1 MAGELLRGKRGI
13 VTGVANERS
22 IAWAC
27 AQACA
32 AQGAELA
39 FTFLG
44 DSQEKRVRALLEG
57 TMPDALRHS
66 CDVSSDEEI
75 TAFFEY
81 VGEEWGTFDFL
92 IHSVAYADRNDLKGR
107 YIDTSRANFAM
118 ALDISAYSLV
128 ALARAAE
135 PLMNTPGSIV
145 AMTYYGSEKL
155 VPKYNVMG
163 VAKATLEASARYL
176 AGDMG
181 PHGIRVNCISAGP
194 IRTLSSAAFPGFRQM
209 LRVTEE
215 VAPLRRNVTQDD
227 VANATLYLLSDL
239 STGVTGEVLH
249 VDSGYNVLGMFESLP
264 GSQGGDD

>member
-1 MAGELLRGKRGI
+1 MSSGLLSGKRGI

-27 AQACA
+27 AQVCA

-44 DSQEKRVRALLEG
+44 DSQEKRVRKLLEDS
-57 TMPDALRHS
+57 MPGALCHS
-66 CDVSSDEEI
+66 CDVANDEEI
-75 TAFFEY
+75 EAFFGY
-81 VGEEWGTFDFL
+81 VGEAWGNIDFL

-107 YIDTSRANFAM
+107 YVETSRANFAM

-135 PLMNTPGSIV
+135 PLMNNPGSIV

-176 AGDMG
+176 AGDLG
-181 PHGIRVNCISAGP
+181 PSGIRVNCISAGP

-227 VANATLYLLSDL
+227 VGNATLYLLSDL
-239 STGVTGEVLH
+239 SSGVTGEVLH
-249 VDSGYNVLGMFESLP
+249 VDSGYNILGMFESIP
-264 GSQGGDD
+264 GTQGAGD